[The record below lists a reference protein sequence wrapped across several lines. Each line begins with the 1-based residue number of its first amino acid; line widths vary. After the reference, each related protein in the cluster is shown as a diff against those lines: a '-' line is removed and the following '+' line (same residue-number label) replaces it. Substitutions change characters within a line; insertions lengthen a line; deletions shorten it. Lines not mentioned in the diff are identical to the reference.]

1 NHHVS
6 RHAAAGH
13 AGVRPGRPHRPD
25 GVRLPVP
32 GPRGTTR
39 RRDGDSRREAREL
52 AGRHALGRVHSPVA
66 RRAMKSC
73 PPTAPADIAALG
85 RDFDPADSL
94 QVSASEEELKIAT
107 GGGGDLATF
116 DGQSDVGAT
125 DAGDIWGI
133 LTT

>member
-1 NHHVS
+1 
-6 RHAAAGH
+6 
-13 AGVRPGRPHRPD
+13 
-25 GVRLPVP
+25 
-32 GPRGTTR
+32 
-39 RRDGDSRREAREL
+39 
-52 AGRHALGRVHSPVA
+52 
-66 RRAMKSC
+66 MKSC